1 MSIDLEFEYF
11 TFHSLDFDAGIDVSN
26 LPKKTM
32 HSLPKERRNY
42 FVSHDWRLHWAHLW
56 A

>member
-26 LPKKTM
+26 LPKKKQCIRCQKKGV
-32 HSLPKERRNY
+32 LC
-42 FVSHDWRLHWAHLW
+42 
-56 A
+56 